1 VTQKNKRMSDTNEGG
16 YKQSVSV
23 ITGGGEVKLQ
33 RLRVDRNLF
42 FGNISKEECHKIKK
56 KGGMSRTNIY
66 VQVLHGY
73 NISRCVLRKD
83 IYCSQWIVA

>member
-42 FGNISKEECHKIKK
+42 FWKHF